1 MIMDN
6 STNRFS
12 LSARL
17 KSFRY
22 AAQGF
27 LYILRYEHNA
37 RIHLFISGL
46 VLIMGFLLH
55 IKRLEWALVLL
66 CMGFVL
72 TAEMINTA
80 IEKLSDFVSPQKN
93 EPIRIIKDISAAVV
107 LLSSFIA
114 VIVGLLIF
122 VPYLWKLF

>member
-1 MIMDN
+1 MEKLSN
-6 STNRFS
+6 QFS

-27 LYILRYEHNA
+27 LYIVRYEHNA
-37 RIHLFISGL
+37 RIHLFISGV

-55 IKRLEWALVLL
+55 IKRLEWVLVLL

-72 TAEMINTA
+72 TAEMFNTT
-80 IEKLSDFVSPQKN
+80 IEKLSDIVSPQRN
-93 EPIRIIKDISAAVV
+93 EQIRVIKDVSAAVV

-114 VIVGLLIF
+114 MLAGLIVF
-122 VPYLWKLF
+122 VPYLWQLL

>member
-1 MIMDN
+1 MEKLIN
-6 STNRFS
+6 GFS
-12 LSARL
+12 ISARL

-27 LYILRYEHNA
+27 IYIVRYEHNA
-37 RIHLFISGL
+37 RIHLIISGV

-55 IKRLEWALVLL
+55 IKRVEWVLVLI

-80 IEKLSDFVSPQKN
+80 IEKLSDMVSPQKN
-93 EPIRIIKDISAAVV
+93 EQIRVIKDISAAVV
-107 LLSSFIA
+107 LLSSIISMIA
-114 VIVGLLIF
+114 GLIIF
-122 VPYLWKLF
+122 VPYLWQLL

>member
-1 MIMDN
+1 MEKTSN
-6 STNRFS
+6 QFS

-27 LYILRYEHNA
+27 VYIVRYEHNA
-37 RIHLFISGL
+37 RIHLFISGV

-55 IKRLEWALVLL
+55 IKRLEWVLVIL

-72 TAEMINTA
+72 AAEMVNTA
-80 IEKLSDFVSPQKN
+80 LEKLSDFVSPQKN
-93 EPIRIIKDISAAVV
+93 EKIRVIKDISAAMV

-114 VIVGLLIF
+114 MIAGLIIF
-122 VPYLWKLF
+122 VPYLWNLF

>member
-1 MIMDN
+1 MN
-6 STNRFS
+6 KSTNQFS
-12 LSARL
+12 VSARL

-27 LYILRYEHNA
+27 LFILRYEHNA

-55 IKRLEWALVLL
+55 IKRLEWVLVLL
-66 CMGFVL
+66 CMGLVL
-72 TAEMINTA
+72 TAEMINTT
-80 IEKLSDFVSPQKN
+80 IEKLSDIVSPEKN
-93 EPIRIIKDISAAVV
+93 EQIRVIKDISAAVV

-114 VIVGLLIF
+114 MIAGFIIF